1 MARTIRHSKLDSR
14 TARAQLP
21 VRNGPYWHPI
31 ARGRALGYRKG
42 GKGGSWVA
50 KYRSDGG
57 ARAQTLLGPADDAL
71 DADTSAV
78 LTFSQ
83 AQAAARDWFALLD
96 RHSGRRPAPYTVG
109 KALDEYLDNFTGKSI
124 KPTRYTIERHLR
136 PEFGAMQVTE
146 LTTERLTE
154 FVNRIANTPSVYRAN
169 KKGVRKNRPTGPDS
183 ARIQKSN
190 ANRIF
195 TPLRAALNRAFMMG
209 KVKDDTAWRRVKP
222 FAKVDAPRIR
232 YFTSPEISRLI
243 AAAPDW
249 FRPLIQAALLTG
261 ARWSEL
267 FRMRVRDVDL
277 SAGVVLFPETKG
289 GKPRHVYLTDE
300 GVELFRQLC
309 DRRPGDREVFL
320 NQHGRALRTGH
331 QIRPMTDTCRA
342 AGVEHAGFHILRH
355 TYGSRLAM
363 AGVPMA
369 VIAEALGHADERIT
383 RKHYAHLA
391 PSYVRDAVR
400 NGLGSLGIVQ
410 ARPGLRLVQS

>member
-1 MARTIRHSKLDSR
+1 MARTLRHAKIDSR

-21 VRNGPYWHPI
+21 VRSNPYWHSI

-42 GKGGSWVA
+42 AKGGTWAA
-50 KYRSDGG
+50 KYRSADG

-78 LTFSQ
+78 LTFSE
-83 AQAAARDWFALLD
+83 AQAAAREWFAQLD
-96 RHSGRRPAPYTVG
+96 RNAGRRPEPYTVAQ
-109 KALDEYLDNFTGKSI
+109 ALNDYLENFTGKSLEA
-124 KPTRYTIERHLR
+124 TRYTIERHLR
-136 PEFGAMQVTE
+136 PEFGAMQVSE
-146 LTTERLTE
+146 LSTERLTA
-154 FVNRIANTPSVYRAN
+154 FVNRIASTPSVYRAN
-169 KKGVRKNRPTGPDS
+169 KKGMRKNRPIGPDS

-190 ANRIF
+190 ANRVF

-209 KVKDDTAWRRVKP
+209 KVRDDTPWRRVKP
-222 FAKVDAPRIR
+222 FAKVDSPRIR
-232 YFTSPEISRLI
+232 YFTPPEILRLLE
-243 AAAPDW
+243 AAPEW
-249 FRPLIQAALLTG
+249 FKPLIQAALLTG

-267 FRMRVRDVDL
+267 FRMRVRDVDV
-277 SAGVVLFPETKG
+277 SAGVVLFPETKS

-300 GVELFRQLC
+300 GVELFRHLSSRRAGDQLM
-309 DRRPGDREVFL
+309 FL
-320 NQHGRALRTGH
+320 NQHGRPLGTSH
-331 QIRPMTDTCRA
+331 QIRPMAETCRA
-342 AGVEHAGFHILRH
+342 AKVEQAGFHILRH

-400 NGLGSLGIVQ
+400 SGLGNLGIVAPQ
-410 ARPGLRLVQS
+410 PSLRLVQN

>member
-1 MARTIRHSKLDSR
+1 MARIVRHAKLDSR

-21 VRNGPYWHPI
+21 VRNNPYWHAL

-42 GKGGSWVA
+42 PKGGSWLA
-50 KYRSDGG
+50 KYRSSDGQ
-57 ARAQTLLGPADDAL
+57 RAQTLLGPADDAL
-71 DADTSAV
+71 DADTSDV
-78 LTFSQ
+78 SSFSQ
-83 AQAAARDWFALLD
+83 AQAAAREWFASLD
-96 RHSGRRPAPYTVG
+96 RNAGRRPKPYSVG
-109 KALDEYLDNFTGKSI
+109 DALDDYLANFTGKSV
-124 KPTRYTIERHLR
+124 KATRYTIERHLR
-136 PEFGAMQVTE
+136 PEFGAMQVAD
-146 LTTERLTE
+146 LTTEKLAT
-154 FVNRIANTPSVYRAN
+154 FMNRIANTPSVYRAN
-169 KKGVRKNRPTGPDS
+169 RKGVRKLRPIGPDS

-209 KVKDDTAWRRVKP
+209 KVPDDIAWRRVKP
-222 FAKVDAPRIR
+222 FSKVEAPRIR

-243 AAAPDW
+243 AAAQDW

-267 FRMRVRDVDL
+267 YRMQVRDVDL
-277 SAGVVLFPETKG
+277 AAGVVLFPETKS

-300 GVELFRQLC
+300 GIGLFRQLC
-309 DRRPGDREVFL
+309 QRRRGDQLVFL
-320 NQHGRALRTGH
+320 NQHGRPIGPSH
-331 QIRPMTDTCRA
+331 QIRPMAETCRA

-369 VIAEALGHADERIT
+369 VIAEALGHSDERIT

-400 NGLGSLGIVQ
+400 NGLGTLGIVE

>member
-1 MARTIRHSKLDSR
+1 MARSIRHAKIDSR
-14 TARAQLP
+14 TAPAQLAA
-21 VRNGPYWHPI
+21 RSNPYWHAL

-42 GKGGSWVA
+42 RKGGNWVA
-50 KYRSDGG
+50 KYRSNDG
-57 ARAQTLLGPADDAL
+57 ARAETLLGPADDAL

-78 LTFSQ
+78 LTFSE
-83 AQAAARDWFALLD
+83 AQAAAREWFALLD
-96 RHSGRRPAPYTVG
+96 RNAGRRPEPYTVG
-109 KALDEYLDNFTGKSI
+109 QALNDYLENFTGKSLEA
-124 KPTRYTIERHLR
+124 TRYTIERHLR
-136 PEFGAMQVTE
+136 PEFGTMQVTE
-146 LTTERLTE
+146 LTTERLTA

-169 KKGVRKNRPTGPDS
+169 KKGVRKNRPIGPDS

-195 TPLRAALNRAFMMG
+195 TPLRAALTRAFMMG
-209 KVKDDTAWRRVKP
+209 KVRDDTAWRRVKP

-243 AAAPDW
+243 GAAPDW

-277 SAGVVLFPETKG
+277 AAGVALFPETKS

-309 DRRPGDREVFL
+309 ERRAGDQLMFL
-320 NQHGRALRTGH
+320 NQHGRPLGTSH
-331 QIRPMTDTCRA
+331 QIRPMAETCRA

-363 AGVPMA
+363 AGVPVA
-369 VIAEALGHADERIT
+369 VIAEALGSGPI
-383 RKHYAHLA
+383 
-391 PSYVRDAVR
+391 
-400 NGLGSLGIVQ
+400 NGIPGS
-410 ARPGLRLVQS
+410 AGL